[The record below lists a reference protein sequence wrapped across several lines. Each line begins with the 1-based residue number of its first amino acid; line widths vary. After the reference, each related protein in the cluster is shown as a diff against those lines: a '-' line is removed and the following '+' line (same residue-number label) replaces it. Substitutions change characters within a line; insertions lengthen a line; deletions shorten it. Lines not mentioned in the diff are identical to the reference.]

1 MVGSVDHHDLNAH
14 RHPKPPFGG
23 PSVDGESI
31 GHQKGTAQD
40 KVVFESVQ
48 KEVGV
53 RLAPLLIRLLPCL
66 FRHALL
72 RVLVLAL
79 VEQRASKSA
88 TNTVHILLRAR
99 SHKAKGLSGGR
110 VGVSVLI
117 ESSFRRG

>member
-1 MVGSVDHHDLNAH
+1 MGKKEKKALLFSSQVEVGGKAGFPV
-14 RHPKPPFGG
+14 
-23 PSVDGESI
+23 
-31 GHQKGTAQD
+31 
-40 KVVFESVQ
+40 ESV
-48 KEVGV
+48 
-53 RLAPLLIRLLPCL
+53 APLLIRLLPCL